1 MSARSEFQL
10 ADRRITEWFLR
21 ERAAREGEATVHH
34 HHLPIAITISRQC
47 GAGGHMV
54 GEALERKLGKPWLVW
69 DRAIIEEVASRANV
83 HSEMI
88 RSLDERSR
96 TWVEDVIRFSM
107 GLGIV
112 EQAAF
117 RKHLALVLASLAQ
130 QGHVITIGRGAN
142 FILPAA
148 LNVRLMADIET
159 RAQTTMRLRD
169 LGHADAI
176 KYIQQIDKGRAE
188 YTKTYFNRDIN
199 DPFAYSMVLCTS
211 DLGIPATVD
220 AIIAAARARFGTEV
234 ADVGR

>member
-10 ADRRITEWFLR
+10 ADGRISEWFLR
-21 ERAAREGEATVHH
+21 ERARNEGAANLQHRHV
-34 HHLPIAITISRQC
+34 PVAITISRQC
-47 GAGGHMV
+47 GAGGHAV
-54 GEALERKLGKPWLVW
+54 GEALERRLGKPWQVW
-69 DRAIIEEVASRANV
+69 DRAIIEEVANSANV
-83 HSEMI
+83 HAEMV
-88 RSLDERSR
+88 RSMDERAR

-107 GLGIV
+107 GLGII
-112 EQAAF
+112 EQATF
-117 RKHLALVLASLAQ
+117 RKHLAMVLASLAQ

-159 RAQTTMRLRD
+159 RAQAIMRLLD

-176 KYIQQIDKGRAE
+176 KHIQKVDKGRAE

-220 AIIAAARARFGTEV
+220 AIVAAAHARFGPEAT
-234 ADVGR
+234 DSGR